1 MVKRID
7 CERRFERLVCLDK
20 ATRRQVRLSLA
31 EQLNRTRRKLIVRP
45 LADRCGRDQRCCDT
59 GNQNWGQKA
68 HPHLL
73 GPGGS
78 NMG

>member
-1 MVKRID
+1 M
-7 CERRFERLVCLDK
+7 RLALSKQLD
-20 ATRRQVRLSLA
+20 
-31 EQLNRTRRKLIVRP
+31 RTRRKLIVRP
-45 LADRCGRDQRCCDT
+45 LADRCGRDQRCCYT